1 MGNCFIYKEHYALD
15 ILYSFILFYIF
26 FILRTFCANLCP
38 EISYK
43 RIKIR
48 SLFATNWSNSLIVNW
63 SNSLMIRTV
72 VLL

>member
-1 MGNCFIYKEHYALD
+1 MLVGNCFIYKEYYALD

-38 EISYK
+38 QISYE

-48 SLFATNWSNSLIVNW
+48 SLFATN
-63 SNSLMIRTV
+63 
-72 VLL
+72 